1 MSGASRAVLSSRGRL
16 VGREREREVLDRLL
30 AGARGGHGGMSVVHG
45 EAGVGRTAMGHLYSP
60 VVLDDL
66 HFRFR
71 PRRELSPLA
80 RHPHVVRRT
89 RADPRIPCPDI
100 PGPEP
105 CREGERVRCRAC
117 HKPHDGWRSRG
128 APSARTRTRVTVSEP
143 RSARS
148 KSSPDP
154 TRRRRRILAMLAVT
168 ERSSGGRQRRAPTH
182 APGSASTR
190 RAPPRR
196 R

>member
-1 MSGASRAVLSSRGRL
+1 L

-89 RADPRIPCPDI
+89 RADPRIPGPDI
-100 PGPEP
+100 PGPDAVSRRGNG
-105 CREGERVRCRAC
+105 CDAARAT
-117 HKPHDGWRSRG
+117 SRTTVG
-128 APSARTRTRVTVSEP
+128 DPAAHLAPE
-143 RSARS
+143 
-148 KSSPDP
+148 
-154 TRRRRRILAMLAVT
+154 
-168 ERSSGGRQRRAPTH
+168 RAP
-182 APGSASTR
+182 A
-190 RAPPRR
+190 
-196 R
+196 